1 MSDRVKLAREI
12 AARTKPRFIDTN
24 PKPKTLEERL
34 ALAREIAARTP
45 PKFIEIPRER
55 GGGKVYYTEE
65 QLTVMRG
72 GLTVEQ
78 CRRKTIRGKRGAV
91 PINVPPIS
99 RAAHLKLLKGTLFS

>member
-1 MSDRVKLAREI
+1 MGGYYFVS
-12 AARTKPRFIDTN
+12 
-24 PKPKTLEERL
+24 RL
-34 ALAREIAARTP
+34 PMFRDAYALRRCIVPVDGFR
-45 PKFIEIPRER
+45 
-55 GGGKVYYTEE
+55 GGKVYYTEE